1 MHHIIHVMHCSFN
14 NNFGVPMTNPFLI
27 GQKTILRPVAP
38 TDISLFTKWMND
50 QITRQYLLVRFP
62 LTEIAEKAYIEKV
75 SEHQPAP
82 SNIMMVIES
91 KDSGQ
96 AIGTMG
102 LHSINWVD
110 RNAVTGT
117 VIGEEE
123 YRGKGYATD
132 AKMTLLQYAFE
143 SLGLHKIIS
152 HAFTENTKS
161 IEYSKRCGYE
171 VEAILKEEN
180 FRNGKWEDTVS
191 LACFYEG
198 WKKAK
203 ENMEK

>member
-1 MHHIIHVMHCSFN
+1 MAN
-14 NNFGVPMTNPFLI
+14 TFLI
-27 GQKTILRPVAP
+27 GKKTTLRPVALDDVP
-38 TDISLFTKWMND
+38 LLTEWLND
-50 QITRQYLLVRFP
+50 PKTREYLLRRFP
-62 LTEIAEKAYIEKV
+62 LSAIDEKAYVEKM
-75 SEHQPAP
+75 SSLSGTP

-91 KDSGQ
+91 KDNGQ

-102 LHSINWVD
+102 LHNINWID

-123 YRGKGYATD
+123 YRGKGYASD

-152 HAFTENTKS
+152 HAFAENVKS

-180 FRNGKWEDTVS
+180 FRNGKWEDIVS
-191 LACFYEG
+191 LSCFYEG
-198 WKKAK
+198 WQRAK
-203 ENMEK
+203 EKLEK

>member
-1 MHHIIHVMHCSFN
+1 MAN
-14 NNFGVPMTNPFLI
+14 TFLT
-27 GQKTILRPVAP
+27 GKKTVLRPVALE
-38 TDISLFTKWMND
+38 DIRLLTKWMND
-50 QITRQYLLVRFP
+50 PKTRMYLLRRFP
-62 LTEIAEKAYIEKV
+62 LSETDEKTYVEKMRV
-75 SEHQPAP
+75 LSGTP

-91 KDSGQ
+91 KDTGQ

-102 LHSINWVD
+102 LHSINWID

-143 SLGLHKIIS
+143 SLGLHKITS
-152 HAFTENTKS
+152 HAFAENTKS
-161 IEYSKRCGYE
+161 IEYSKRCGYK

-191 LACFYEG
+191 LTCFYEG

-203 ENMEK
+203 EKLEK